1 MKIERYYRTIGI
13 LCVPLMLILLIQGC
27 FFFKKEPKIEPPE
40 PGVEKIQ
47 HPEMMEELRGQL
59 EELPGSTA
67 SLNVTSTPS
76 GATVFL
82 DGEPVGTTPL
92 EHVVELGD
100 LPRKTVEVGVAFQG
114 HQPSLRQVTLER
126 GKGMGIAIALET
138 PLELAPFDE
147 VLDEAKDL
155 LWDIS
160 NPNAD
165 FTVAL
170 QAERTAYEVEESIT
184 FDIDIGA
191 DAHIVMLNWGPSGGP
206 ALLFPNDYSRDT
218 LWRVGK
224 PPFPGPDADFE
235 IQLQG
240 PPRTARFKVLAF
252 QNEADANA
260 VINLLQREESSY
272 DQVRSVLQIS
282 EFLVDMNRADWAAAQ
297 LEIPVREPERPVP
310 DEELLDVRTENIV
323 YIKHGNYMYLAKV
336 LGTQYGEAGTTAVDI
351 FNEELRE
358 ELGDTINDELVLDR
372 RTEPAQGWG
381 NRRVMLSF
389 YRDDVWTFTT
399 DVVIHATYYEL
410 PARIDGERVQG
421 SRTVS
426 FGEVRFPIPVS
437 FR

>member
-1 MKIERYYRTIGI
+1 MKIERYYHTIGI
-13 LCVPLMLILLIQGC
+13 LCVPVMLILLTQGC

-40 PGVEKIQ
+40 PIERIQ
-47 HPEMMEELRGQL
+47 
-59 EELPGSTA
+59 EELPELTA
-67 SLNVTSTPS
+67 SLDVTSTPS

-92 EHVVELGD
+92 EHVVELGG

-114 HQPSLRQVTLER
+114 SQPSLRQVTLER
-126 GKGMGIAIALET
+126 GKGMMIEIVQANPET
-138 PLELAPFDE
+138 SVEQFDDLIEQFNE
-147 VLDEAKDL
+147 VKEQ

-160 NPNAD
+160 SPNAD
-165 FTVAL
+165 FTVAW
-170 QAERTAYEVEESIT
+170 QADRTAYEVEDTIT
-184 FDIDIGA
+184 FDITLTAGA
-191 DAHIVMLNWGPSGGP
+191 HLVIL
-206 ALLFPNDYSRDT
+206 SRDT
-218 LWRVGK
+218 SDALTLLHPNAFETSNDWWRAGK
-224 PPFPGPDADFE
+224 HSYPGPDADFE
-235 IQLQG
+235 IELQAPGTEKFQLLAFRNAENSQTVADILDTQAATAEERILDYLQG
-240 PPRTARFKVLAF
+240 
-252 QNEADANA
+252 
-260 VINLLQREESSY
+260 
-272 DQVRSVLQIS
+272 
-282 EFLVDMNRADWAAAQ
+282 MNPTDWAAAR

-310 DEELLDVRTENIV
+310 DEELLDVPTGNIV

-336 LGTQYGEAGTTAVDI
+336 FDTQHGEAGTTAVDI

-358 ELGDTINDELVLDR
+358 ELGDTINNELVLDK

-389 YRDDVWTFTT
+389 YRDGAWTFTT

-421 SRTVS
+421 SRIVS